1 MNDLQKDINKDL
13 ICWNDKWA
21 IIIGAPIV
29 SLLIPFVFFG
39 IRFNKSPQF
48 TFPIYVTT
56 LLTTLTIWLGNRAIM
71 IWARRRYPGFAQLK
85 KRLLIQSVLMLL
97 FTPVSSLLVGYL
109 LEDYCLMRQLGI
121 PEDDIITF
129 SLNSSIFTTVAIT
142 AIYEVVYFMQQL
154 KESLTRSEELKRE
167 GLRAELN
174 ALKTQVNPH
183 FLFNNLNTLCA
194 IIPEDPEKAVTFVEQ
209 LSKVYRYIL
218 EVRDEKTIPL
228 EEEMQI
234 LQAYAFLLN
243 TRFGNNFQLN
253 INIANDELKTRVVPF
268 SLQLLVENALKHNV
282 VSRENPL
289 LITVTTQEG
298 QLIVRNT
305 IQKKQQVEKST
316 GIGLMNIRNRYKL
329 LTEKLV
335 TVTETPQ
342 HFIVSLPLI

>member
-1 MNDLQKDINKDL
+1 MNEFQEDITKDRIR
-13 ICWNDKWA
+13 WNNKWA

-39 IRFNKSPQF
+39 IRFNKAPQF
-48 TFPIYVTT
+48 TFPIFVTT
-56 LLTTLTIWLGNRAIM
+56 LIITMSIWWGNRAIM
-71 IWARRRYPGFAQLK
+71 VWALTRYAGFAQLK
-85 KRLLIQSVLMLL
+85 KRLLIQSILMLIY
-97 FTPVSSLLVGYL
+97 TPVISLLIGYL
-109 LEDYCLMRQLGI
+109 LKDYCSMKQLGI
-121 PEDDIITF
+121 TEEEIIIS
-129 SLNSSIFTTVAIT
+129 SLNSSFFATVAIT
-142 AIYEVVYFMQQL
+142 AIYEVVYFIQQL

-183 FLFNNLNTLCA
+183 FLFNNLNTLCS

-228 EEEMQI
+228 QEEIQI
-234 LQAYAFLLN
+234 LKAYTFLLN

-253 INIANDELKTRVVPF
+253 MDIPEKEMHTRIVPF
-268 SLQLLVENALKHNV
+268 SLQLLVENALKHNI
-282 VSRENPL
+282 VSREHPL
-289 LITVTTQEG
+289 HITLTTEDG
-298 QLIVRNT
+298 QLIVRNN

-342 HFIVSLPLI
+342 DFIVAIPLI

>member
-1 MNDLQKDINKDL
+1 MNELQKDINKDL

-39 IRFNKSPQF
+39 IRFNKDPQF

-56 LLTTLTIWLGNRAIM
+56 LLITLTIWLGNRAIM
-71 IWARRRYPGFAQLK
+71 IWARRRYPGFVQLK
-85 KRLLIQSVLMLL
+85 KRLIIQSVLMLI
-97 FTPVSSLLVGYL
+97 FTPVSSLVIGYL
-109 LEDYCLMRQLGI
+109 LEDYCLMNQLGI
-121 PEDDIITF
+121 PEEEIIIL
-129 SLNSSIFTTVAIT
+129 SINSSIFTTIAIT
-142 AIYEVVYFMQQL
+142 SIYEVVYFIQQL
-154 KESLTRSEELKRE
+154 KESLTKSEELKRE

-183 FLFNNLNTLCA
+183 FLFNNLNTLCS
-194 IIPEDPEKAVTFVEQ
+194 IIPEDPEKSVTFVEQ

-228 EEEMQI
+228 QEEIQI
-234 LQAYAFLLN
+234 LKAYAFLLN
-243 TRFGNNFQLN
+243 TRFGNNFKLN
-253 INIANDELKTRVVPF
+253 MDIPEKEMHTRIVPF
-268 SLQLLVENALKHNV
+268 SLQLLVENALKHNI
-282 VSRENPL
+282 VSREYPL
-289 LITVTTQEG
+289 HITLTTEDG
-298 QLIVRNT
+298 QLIVRNN

-342 HFIVSLPLI
+342 DFIVAIPLI

>member
-39 IRFNKSPQF
+39 IRFNKAPQF
-48 TFPIYVTT
+48 TFPIYITT
-56 LLTTLTIWLGNRAIM
+56 LLTTLTLWLGNRAIM
-71 IWARRRYPGFAQLK
+71 IWARTRYTGFAQLK
-85 KRLLIQSVLMLL
+85 KRLTVQSILMLI
-97 FTPVSSLLVGYL
+97 FTPVISLLIGYL
-109 LEDYCLMRQLGI
+109 LEDYCLLNQLGL
-121 PEDDIITF
+121 PEEEIIIL
-129 SLNSSIFTTVAIT
+129 SINSSIFTTIAIT
-142 AIYEVVYFMQQL
+142 SIYEVVYFIQQL
-154 KESLTRSEELKRE
+154 KESLTRSEDLKRE

-194 IIPEDPEKAVTFVEQ
+194 IIPEDPKKAVTFVEQ

-228 EEEMQI
+228 REEIQI
-234 LQAYAFLLN
+234 LKAYAFLLN

-253 INIANDELKTRVVPF
+253 MDIPEKEMQTRIVPF
-268 SLQLLVENALKHNV
+268 SLQLLVENALKHNI
-282 VSRENPL
+282 VSGENPL
-289 LITVTTQEG
+289 HITLTTNEG
-298 QLIVRNT
+298 QLIVRNN
-305 IQKKQQVEKST
+305 IKKKQQVEKST

-342 HFIVSLPLI
+342 DFIVALPLI

>member
-29 SLLIPFVFFG
+29 SLMIPFVFFV
-39 IRFNKSPQF
+39 IRFNQDPQF

-56 LLTTLTIWLGNRAIM
+56 LLTTLTLWLGNRAIM
-71 IWARRRYPGFAQLK
+71 IWARTRYTGFSQLK
-85 KRLLIQSVLMLL
+85 KRLLIQSVLMLI
-97 FTPVSSLLVGYL
+97 FTPVSSLVIGYL
-109 LEDYCLMRQLGI
+109 LEDYCLMNQLGLA
-121 PEDDIITF
+121 EEEIIIL
-129 SLNSSIFTTVAIT
+129 SINSSIFTTIAIT
-142 AIYEVVYFMQQL
+142 SIYEVLYFIQQL
-154 KESLTRSEELKRE
+154 KESLTRSEDLKRE

-194 IIPEDPEKAVTFVEQ
+194 IIPEDPKKAVTFVEQ

-228 EEEMQI
+228 REEIQI
-234 LQAYAFLLN
+234 LKAYAFLLN

-253 INIANDELKTRVVPF
+253 MDIPEKEMHTRIVPF
-268 SLQLLVENALKHNV
+268 SLQLLVENALKHNI
-282 VSRENPL
+282 VSGENPL
-289 LITVTTQEG
+289 HISLTTEDG
-298 QLIVRNT
+298 QLIVRNN

-342 HFIVSLPLI
+342 YFIVALPLI

>member
-1 MNDLQKDINKDL
+1 MQDLEKDSNKDL

-21 IIIGAPIV
+21 IMIGAPIV

-39 IRFNKSPQF
+39 IRFNKAPQF

-56 LLTTLTIWLGNRAIM
+56 LLITLTLWLGNRAIM
-71 IWARRRYPGFAQLK
+71 IWARSRYTSFAQLK
-85 KRLLIQSVLMLL
+85 ERLIIQSILMLI
-97 FTPVSSLLVGYL
+97 FTPVSSLLIGYL
-109 LEDYCLMRQLGI
+109 LKDYCSMKQLGI
-121 PEDDIITF
+121 TEEEIIIF

-142 AIYEVVYFMQQL
+142 SIYEVVHFIQQL
-154 KESLTRSEELKRE
+154 KESLTLSEELKRE

-194 IIPEDPEKAVTFVEQ
+194 IIPDDPKKAVTFVEQ

-228 EEEMQI
+228 QDEIQI
-234 LQAYAFLLN
+234 LKAYAFLLN

-253 INIANDELKTRVVPF
+253 MYIPEKEMQTRIVPF
-268 SLQLLVENALKHNV
+268 SLQLLVENALKHNI
-282 VSRENPL
+282 VSREHPL
-289 LITVTTQEG
+289 HITLTTEEG
-298 QLIVRNT
+298 QLIVRNN

-342 HFIVSLPLI
+342 DFIVAIPLI